1 MTDDDYRLLEFEDSH
16 PKLDSGKKSTV
27 LELFGA
33 PIGTYYLRLFQ
44 LIEEPEVVATY
55 PAMTRRLARLRSR
68 QHRLS
73 TRAEAE

>member
-16 PKLDSGKKSTV
+16 PKLDSRKESIV
-27 LELFGA
+27 LEVFGA
-33 PIGTYYLRLFQ
+33 PIGMYYLRLFT

-55 PAMTRRLARLRSR
+55 PAMSRRLARLRSR

-73 TRAEAE
+73 NRAEAD